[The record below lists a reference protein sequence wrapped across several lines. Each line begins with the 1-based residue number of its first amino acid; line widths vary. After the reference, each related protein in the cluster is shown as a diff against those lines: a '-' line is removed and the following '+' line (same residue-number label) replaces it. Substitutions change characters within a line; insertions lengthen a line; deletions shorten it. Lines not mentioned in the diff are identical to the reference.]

1 MVKVGC
7 VTLDTSHPK
16 SFAFR
21 MTDEAMAMGYT
32 HVWDKNFR
40 SQDEV
45 QWFAN
50 KYNLEICDD
59 LADMAQKVDIGFI
72 QTTNWEKRLDWAKPF
87 IEAGKPVF
95 MDKPMVGSV
104 KDVAKVR
111 ELVAKGAKILGSSSV
126 RYCEEIQNFLKE
138 PVETRGEI
146 LSIFGTAGNNE
157 FDYCVHIVEAFS
169 ALAGAKA
176 VSGKFVGVSETKDGK
191 SCQVHS
197 IKFENGIIAT
207 YYSAIGRWSP
217 FHITVMTTKQ
227 TRSFVIDT
235 LRIYQ
240 PMLREI
246 CKEISTGKSKL
257 ADVEPILNCT
267 EAMLCCKK
275 SRDEMN
281 GAEVTIDQLGE
292 NDKFDGYAHEA
303 DYAAAAGKIYK
314 D

>member
-40 SQDEV
+40 KPEEI
-45 QWFAN
+45 QWFAD
-50 KYNLEICDD
+50 KYDLEICDD
-59 LADMAQKVDIGFI
+59 LSDMAKKVDIAFI
-72 QTTNWEKRLDWAKPF
+72 QTTNWEKRIEHAMPF

-104 KDVAKVR
+104 KDCAEIR
-111 ELVAKGAKILGSSSV
+111 RLVAEGAKIYGASAV
-126 RYCEEIQNFLKE
+126 RYCEEIQNFLRE

-176 VSGKFVGVSETKDGK
+176 VSGKCAGVTRTEDGK
-191 SCQVHS
+191 TCYINTVT
-197 IKFENGIIAT
+197 FENGIIGT
-207 YYSAIGRWSP
+207 YYNVQGRWSP
-217 FHITVMTTKQ
+217 FHLTVMTTKQ
-227 TRSFVIDT
+227 TRSFAIDT

-246 CKEISTGKSKL
+246 CKEMSTGKSGL
-257 ADVEPILNCT
+257 VDIEPILNCT

-275 SRDEMN
+275 SREEMN

-303 DYAAAAGKIYK
+303 AYAASAGILYK

>member
-1 MVKVGC
+1 MIKVGC

-40 SQDEV
+40 KPEEV

-59 LADMAQKVDIGFI
+59 LADMAKKVDIAFI
-72 QTTNWEKRLDWAKPF
+72 QTTNWEKRIEHATPF
-87 IEAGKPVF
+87 VEAGVPVF
-95 MDKPMVGSV
+95 MDKPMVGTV

-111 ELVAKGAKILGSSSV
+111 EWVAGGAKILGSSAL

-138 PVETRGEI
+138 PVETRGEV
-146 LSIFGTAGNNE
+146 LTVFATVGNNE
-157 FDYCVHIVEAFS
+157 FDYCVHVVEAMS

-176 VSGKFVGVSETKDGK
+176 VSGRYDGASRTVDGK
-191 SCQVHS
+191 TCHINTV
-197 IKFENGIIAT
+197 KFENGIIGT
-207 YYSAIGRWSP
+207 YYNVHGRFSP
-217 FHITVMTTKQ
+217 TYITVMTTKQ
-227 TRSFVIDT
+227 TRNFVVDT

-240 PMLREI
+240 PMLREV
-246 CKEISTGKSKL
+246 CKEMTTGTSKL
-257 ADVEPILNCT
+257 VDVEPILNCT
-267 EAMLCCKK
+267 EVMLCCKK
-275 SRDEMN
+275 SRDEL
-281 GAEVTIDQLGE
+281 GGKEVTIDMLDAD
-292 NDKFDGYAHEA
+292 DKFDGYAHEA
-303 DYAAAAGKIYK
+303 EYAAKAAQIYK

>member
-1 MVKVGC
+1 MVKLGC

-16 SFAFR
+16 SFAFH
-21 MTDEAMAMGYT
+21 MTNQCMAMKYT

-40 SQDEV
+40 QPEEV

-50 KYNLEICDD
+50 KYNLEVCDD
-59 LADMAQKVDIGFI
+59 LADMAKKVDIALI
-72 QTTNWEKRLDWAKPF
+72 QTTNWEKRIEHAMPF
-87 IEAGKPVF
+87 IEAGTPVF

-104 KDVAKVR
+104 KDVAKIR
-111 ELVAKGAKILGSSSV
+111 ELVAGGAKIYGSSSA
-126 RYCEEIQNFLKE
+126 RYCEEIQNFINE

-157 FDYCVHIVEAFS
+157 FDYCVHIVEAMS

-176 VSGKFVGVSETKDGK
+176 VSGKYVGTSETKDGK

-197 IKFENGIIAT
+197 IQFENGIIGT

-217 FHITVMTTKQ
+217 FHVTVMTTKQ
-227 TRSFVIDT
+227 TRSFVLDT
-235 LRIYQ
+235 TKIYL
-240 PMLREI
+240 PMLKEI
-246 CKEISTGKSKL
+246 CREFSTGKSGL
-257 ADVEPILNCT
+257 VDVEPILNCT
-267 EAMLCCKK
+267 EVMLCCKK

-303 DYAAAAGKIYK
+303 DYAAKAGIIYK

>member
-1 MVKVGC
+1 M
-7 VTLDTSHPK
+7 
-16 SFAFR
+16 
-21 MTDEAMAMGYT
+21 
-32 HVWDKNFR
+32 
-40 SQDEV
+40 QD
-45 QWFAN
+45 
-50 KYNLEICDD
+50 C
-59 LADMAQKVDIGFI
+59 
-72 QTTNWEKRLDWAKPF
+72 
-87 IEAGKPVF
+87 
-95 MDKPMVGSV
+95 
-104 KDVAKVR
+104 AKVR
-111 ELVAKGAKILGSSSV
+111 QLVADGAKILGASSV

-146 LSIFGTAGNNE
+146 LTIFGTAGNNE
-157 FDYCVHIVEAFS
+157 FDYCVHIAEAMS

-176 VSGKFVGVSETKDGK
+176 VSGRYDGASRTADGK
-191 SCQVHS
+191 TCHINTV
-197 IKFENGIIAT
+197 KFENGIVGT
-207 YYSAIGRWSP
+207 YYSVIGRWSP

-246 CKEISTGKSKL
+246 CKEISTGKSGL

-267 EAMLCCKK
+267 EVMLCCKK
-275 SRDEMN
+275 SRDEMG

-303 DYAAAAGKIYK
+303 DYAASAGVLYK

>member
-32 HVWDKNFR
+32 HVWDKNWR
-40 SQDEV
+40 KPEEV

-50 KYNLEICDD
+50 KYNLEICED
-59 LADMAQKVDIGFI
+59 LEDMAKKVDIAFI
-72 QTTNWEKRLDWAKPF
+72 QTTNWEKRIGYAEPF
-87 IEAGKPVF
+87 IAAGKPVF

-104 KDVAKVR
+104 KDVAKIR
-111 ELVAKGAKILGSSSV
+111 ELVANGAKILGSSSI
-126 RYCEEIQNFLKE
+126 RYCEEVQNFLKE

-146 LSIFGTAGNNE
+146 LAIFGTVGNNE

-191 SCQVHS
+191 SCQVNS

-217 FHITVMTTKQ
+217 SHITVMTTKQ
-227 TRSFVIDT
+227 TRSFAIDT
-235 LRIYQ
+235 LRVYQ

-246 CKEISTGKSKL
+246 CKEMSVGESKL
-257 ADVEPILNCT
+257 ADVEQILNCT
-267 EAMLCCKK
+267 EVMLCCKK
-275 SRDEMN
+275 SRDELN
-281 GAEVTIDQLGE
+281 GAEVTIDMLGE

-303 DYAAAAGKIYK
+303 EYAAAAGILYK

>member
-40 SQDEV
+40 KPEEV
-45 QWFAN
+45 EWFAN

-59 LADMAQKVDIGFI
+59 LADMAKKVDVGFI

-87 IEAGKPVF
+87 LDAGKPVF

-104 KDVAKVR
+104 KDVAKIR
-111 ELVAKGAKILGSSSV
+111 ELVAGGAKILGASSV

-146 LSIFGTAGNNE
+146 LTIFGTAGNNE

-176 VSGKFVGVSETKDGK
+176 VSGRYDGASRTADGK
-191 SCQVHS
+191 VCHINTV
-197 IKFENGIIAT
+197 KFENGIIGT
-207 YYSAIGRWSP
+207 YYNVHGRWSP

-246 CKEISTGKSKL
+246 CKEVALGSSKMV
-257 ADVEPILNCT
+257 DVEPILNCT

-281 GAEVTIDQLGE
+281 GAEVTIDQLGAD
-292 NDKFDGYAHEA
+292 DKFDGYAHEA
-303 DYAAAAGKIYK
+303 EYAASATPIYK